1 VKLFSS
7 LTIKGNY
14 FLSNFKTKGG
24 FMIRNCGNC
33 KREIEVE
40 KWVECP
46 DCGYHN
52 HFKVNKRGRLKKHT
66 CHPPKE
72 NNLYL
77 HLRK

>member
-1 VKLFSS
+1 
-7 LTIKGNY
+7 
-14 FLSNFKTKGG
+14 
-24 FMIRNCGNC
+24 MIRNCGNC

-46 DCGYHN
+46 YCGYYN
-52 HFKVNKRGRLKKHT
+52 HFKINKDGRLKKHI
-66 CHPPKE
+66 CHSPGYPANPLRKE